1 MGIEL
6 DDQAARSENIEAE
19 GSAEVCEACQHD
31 LSLHDATAIRYC
43 RVSSQRSLDRR
54 CMCPA
59 TDAAQPSTEAA
70 SQPTGQSG
78 SPMYGRGRFSGR

>member
-6 DDQAARSENIEAE
+6 DDQAARSEQAEAE
-19 GSAEVCEACQHD
+19 DSSQVCEACQHD
-31 LSLHDATAIRYC
+31 LSLHDATATRYC

-59 TDAAQPSTEAA
+59 SDAVRPRSEAV